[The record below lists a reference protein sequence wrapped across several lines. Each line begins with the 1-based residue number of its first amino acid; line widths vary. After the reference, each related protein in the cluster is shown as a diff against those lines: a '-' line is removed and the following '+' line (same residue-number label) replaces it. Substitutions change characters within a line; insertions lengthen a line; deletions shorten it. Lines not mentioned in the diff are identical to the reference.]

1 MHSGNS
7 ERKKGSG
14 FREDIVNVNSIYYG
28 GIMNEVLQEMLDKAR
43 KAQAIVEHWPQ
54 EKVDEM
60 VLAAAWEVIKPEHAK
75 ECAELAAKETKMGV
89 YEDKYAKHRNKVL
102 GALRDM
108 DGVQTTGIVDEDTE
122 KGLFKVIK
130 PMGVIFA
137 PSPCTN
143 PTATPAV
150 KGIFSLKTRNAMI
163 FAPHMVARRCSTKAV
178 EFMRAGLEK
187 VGAPADLLQVME
199 RPYIEDIQALMKEA
213 DVVISTGGTASVK
226 AAYSS
231 GKPAFGVGAGN
242 SVMIVDET
250 ADITDA
256 TTKIFMS
263 KTFDN
268 ATSCSAENN
277 AVIHESVWDQALE
290 GLKAKG
296 GYLCSAE
303 EKAKLKDALWPDG
316 EHINQKVV
324 ARAAERIAN
333 KIAGLNVPEG
343 TKFIMVLGDAPV
355 ENDKFA
361 DEKLSPVLTLW
372 KYGEFSEAIDYVK
385 RIHAIRGRGHCAG
398 IHTTNEDR
406 IKELAEHAQV
416 SRLMINQPQCLANS
430 GAFTNGMP
438 YTMTLA
444 CGTWGGNSSSDNITW
459 RNMVNYTWVSRP
471 TAENKPDEDKL
482 FKTHW
487 DKYGK

>member
-1 MHSGNS
+1 MS
-7 ERKKGSG
+7 
-14 FREDIVNVNSIYYG
+14 D
-28 GIMNEVLQEMLDKAR
+28 VLQEMLDKAR
-43 KAQAIVEHWPQ
+43 AAQAAIEHWPQ
-54 EKVDEM
+54 DKVDEM
-60 VLAAAWEVIKPEHAK
+60 VKAAAWEMIMPEHAR

-89 YEDKYAKHRNKVL
+89 YDDKYAKHRNKVL

-108 DGVQTTGIVDEDTE
+108 EGVQSTGIVDEDPA
-122 KGLFKVIK
+122 KGIFKVIK

-150 KGIFSLKTRNAMI
+150 KSLFALKSRNAII
-163 FAPHMVARRCSTKAV
+163 FAPHMLARRCSGKTV
-178 EFMRAGLEK
+178 EYARAGLKK
-187 VGAPADLLQVME
+187 VGAPEDLIQIME
-199 RPYIEDIQALMKEA
+199 KPYIEDIQKMMAMC
-213 DVVISTGGTASVK
+213 DVVISTGGTQSVK

-242 SVMIVDET
+242 SVMIIDET
-250 ADITDA
+250 ADVVDA
-256 TTKIFMS
+256 ARKVFLS

-277 AVIHESVWDQALE
+277 LVIHESLYDQCIAE
-290 GLKAKG
+290 LKKHG
-296 GYLCSAE
+296 GYLCNAE
-303 EKAKLKDALWPDG
+303 EKAQLKSAMWPDG
-316 EHINQKVV
+316 EHIEAKVV
-324 ARAAERIAN
+324 ARPAVRIAN
-333 KIAGLNVPEG
+333 KIAGLNVPEE
-343 TKFIMVLGDAPV
+343 TRFIMVTGEQPL

-361 DEKLSPVLTLW
+361 DEKLSPVMTLW
-372 KYGEFSEAIDYVK
+372 KFSAFGEAVDLLK
-385 RIHAIRGRGHCAG
+385 RIHAVKGCGHCAG
-398 IHTTNEDR
+398 IHTTSEER
-406 IKELAEHAQV
+406 IRELAEQAKV
-416 SRLMINQPQCLANS
+416 SRLMVNQPQCLANS

-471 TAENKPDEDKL
+471 TPENKPDEDQL
-482 FKTHW
+482 FKAHW

>member
-1 MHSGNS
+1 MS
-7 ERKKGSG
+7 
-14 FREDIVNVNSIYYG
+14 D
-28 GIMNEVLQEMLDKAR
+28 VLQEMLDKAR
-43 KAQAIVEHWPQ
+43 KAQQIVEHWPQ

-60 VLAAAWEVIKPEHAK
+60 VLAAAWEAIKPESAE
-75 ECAELAAKETKMGV
+75 ECAKLAAKETKMGV

-108 DGVQTTGIVDEDTE
+108 EGVQTTGIVEEDEA

-143 PTATPAV
+143 PTATVVV
-150 KGIFSLKTRNAMI
+150 KGVFSLKTRNAII
-163 FAPHMVARRCSTKAV
+163 FAPHMIARRCGTKAV
-178 EFMRAGLEK
+178 ELMRQGLEK
-187 VGAPADLLQVME
+187 VGAPVDLIQIME
-199 RPYIEDIQALMKEA
+199 RPYIEDIQKLMGMA
-213 DVVISTGGTASVK
+213 DCVISTGGTQSVI

-231 GKPAFGVGAGN
+231 GKPALGVGAGN

-250 ADITDA
+250 ADPVEA
-256 TTKIFMS
+256 ATKIFMS

-277 AVIHESVWDQALE
+277 AVIQESVYDKCVE

-303 EKAKLKDALWPDG
+303 EKAKLKETMWPDG
-316 EHINQKVV
+316 EHIEQKIV
-324 ARAAERIAN
+324 ARAATRIA
-333 KIAGLNVPEG
+333 KLAGIEVPED
-343 TKFIMVLGDAPV
+343 TKFIMVTGDDPV
-355 ENDKFA
+355 EGDKFC

-372 KYGEFSEAIDYVK
+372 KFGEFSEAIDYVK
-385 RIHAIRGRGHCAG
+385 RIHAIRGRGHCCG
-398 IHTTNEDR
+398 IHSTNEER
-406 IKELAEHAQV
+406 IRELAEQAQV
-416 SRLMINQPQCLANS
+416 SRLMVNQPQCLANS

-438 YTMTLA
+438 FTMTLA
-444 CGTWGGNSSSDNITW
+444 CGTWGNNSSSDNITW

-471 TAENKPDEDKL
+471 IPENKPDEERL
-482 FKTHW
+482 FKSHW